1 VPDQRK
7 LLRLIFPRILELNE
21 AILVRSQI
29 EVGLIRVN
37 LLRLVF
43 PRGLEVNDLIVVRRM

>member
-7 LLRLIFPRILELNE
+7 LFRLIFPRIFELNE

-37 LLRLVF
+37 LLRLAF